1 MFGCAIIAVIN
12 NGMTLMEISAYW
24 QKVVIG
30 AIIILAVM
38 LDMAQKGKA
47 DE

>member
-38 LDMAQKGKA
+38 LDMAQKGK
-47 DE
+47 EE

>member
-1 MFGCAIIAVIN
+1 MA
-12 NGMTLMEISAYW
+12 ISAYW

-38 LDMAQKGKA
+38 LDMAQKRRQA
-47 DE
+47 AN